1 MTRRSEP
8 LTRAW
13 RQFWCWSLVRLGLM
27 CLGLVLMAGAG
38 SARAV
43 AETSA
48 TRSAAIAPDITPKVP
63 LYFFWSARC
72 PHCLEARPFIESLP
86 ARYPWVEVHALELSA
101 SRENQARYQ
110 AMAARLG
117 EEARA
122 VPALLFCREM
132 HVGWISDA
140 VSGAALVQRLAL
152 CRQSL
157 ARGEDIAPEM
167 AENQAP
173 APAIVPVLGGLDV
186 SQWSL
191 PLLTVAIAAM
201 DAFNPC
207 AFFVLLFLLSLLV
220 HQQDRRR
227 MLLIGGV
234 FVLISGLMYFA
245 FMAAWLGLFRVMGS
259 LPWVTG
265 AAGGLAL
272 AMGLINIKDWFAF
285 KQGISLSITE
295 SRKAD
300 IFRRGREI
308 LAAGSLPAMLLA
320 AALLATAA
328 NFYELLCTA
337 GFPMVYTRILTL
349 RETGTLIHLMYLGL
363 YNIIYV
369 LPLLAIVL
377 VFVRTMGARK
387 LTEREGRLLKLLS
400 GLMMTGLGVLL
411 VLAPEMLGNAGVA
424 LGLMAVAVLTTW
436 LASRWQKAGP

>member
-1 MTRRSEP
+1 MANHWQAWFRGLLLLSCILLGLGP
-8 LTRAW
+8 GLTRAEP
-13 RQFWCWSLVRLGLM
+13 
-27 CLGLVLMAGAG
+27 APAP
-38 SARAV
+38 AV
-43 AETSA
+43 AEEPAVS
-48 TRSAAIAPDITPKVP
+48 

-86 ARYPWVEVHALELSA
+86 ARHPWIQLHSLEISR
-101 SRENQARYQ
+101 SRENLAAYVD
-110 AMAARLG
+110 MAARLG
-117 EEARA
+117 EEARS
-122 VPALLFCREM
+122 VPALLFCNEM
-132 HVGWISDA
+132 LVGWQSDA
-140 VSGAALVQRLAL
+140 ISGPMLLDRLAQ
-152 CRQSL
+152 CRDRL
-157 ARGEDIAPEM
+157 ARGETLNAR
-167 AENQAP
+167 AP
-173 APAIVPVLGGLDV
+173 APPAVSLPGGMDI
-186 SQWSL
+186 SGWSL

-234 FVLISGLMYFA
+234 FVLVSGLMYFA

-259 LPWVTG
+259 LPWVTAG
-265 AAGGLAL
+265 AGALAL

-285 KQGISLSITE
+285 KQGISLSIPE

-300 IFRRGREI
+300 IFRRGREV

-320 AALLATAA
+320 AVLLATAA

-349 RETGTLIHLMYLGL
+349 RETGTVQHLMYLAL
-363 YNIIYV
+363 YNTVYV

-377 VFVRTMGARK
+377 AFVRTMGARK

-411 VLAPEMLGNAGVA
+411 VLAPERLGHVGVA
-424 LGLMAVAVLTTW
+424 LGLMAAAVLVTW
-436 LASRWQKAGP
+436 LASRWERGRTPQGGGE